1 MRLTLLLT
9 PTLATAYQLF
19 GAAHTPCLRAEPC
32 LRADAVRCIASIDK
46 PAVVNLPAEPFVP
59 AARLQGS
66 DKPTVWGEFGALA
79 VETGATNLGQGFPDW
94 QPPDFV
100 VEEVQKALRE
110 GYHQYTR
117 PAGHPQLVEV
127 LAQRYSKHMG
137 RTIDPMSEVA
147 TTVGASQALYMSLQ
161 ALIDPGDEV
170 HCCLSDWPSVAL
182 ASCSAE
188 RAATAARVAG
198 GAARAGLRP
207 VLWPG
212 APRWRQGGPRGAT
225 ARRDRPPLHPRS
237 CATRGCG
244 EPPHRRHAD
253 TPTRHTVAPP
263 RRRSVIAP

>member
-1 MRLTLLLT
+1 MSGASSDMLLLT

-19 GAAHTPCLRAEPC
+19 GGAHTPCLRAEPS
-32 LRADAVRCIASIDK
+32 LRADAARCVASIDK
-46 PAVVNLPAEPFVP
+46 PPVDLPMEPFVP

-100 VEEVQKALRE
+100 VEEVQIALRE

-147 TTVGASQALYMSLQ
+147 TTVGASQALYLSLQ

-170 HCCLSDWPSVAL
+170 SDCPSVADL
-182 ASCSAE
+182 AGCSAE
-188 RAATAARVAG
+188 WAATAARVAG

-225 ARRDRPPLHPRS
+225 ARRDRPPLHARP
-237 CATRGCG
+237 
-244 EPPHRRHAD
+244 
-253 TPTRHTVAPP
+253 
-263 RRRSVIAP
+263 

>member
-1 MRLTLLLT
+1 MLLT
-9 PTLATAYQLF
+9 PTLATAYQLS
-19 GAAHTPCLRAEPC
+19 GAARTPCLRAEPC

-46 PAVVNLPAEPFVP
+46 PAVVDLPIEPFVP

-79 VETGATNLGQGFPDW
+79 AETGATNLGQGFPDW

-127 LAQRYSKHMG
+127 LAQRYSKHLG

-170 HCCLSDWPSVAL
+170 RCCLSDCPSVAL

-207 VLWPG
+207 VLRPGAHRGRQGGALRAAARRERPALHARPG
-212 APRWRQGGPRGAT
+212 APPWRPRGG
-225 ARRDRPPLHPRS
+225 S
-237 CATRGCG
+237 
-244 EPPHRRHAD
+244 HA
-253 TPTRHTVAPP
+253 
-263 RRRSVIAP
+263 S